1 LIKIEKNNIGN
12 EIKSYIVRSGKK
24 MTEIVDIINRDK
36 DEKDKTSLQ
45 NLSNKLRRGSLRY
58 DEILEIA
65 EACGYEIAWMRKE

>member
-1 LIKIEKNNIGN
+1 
-12 EIKSYIVRSGKK
+12 